1 MITSA
6 YSKSSD
12 SLWFNPILQKF
23 YEMICEIIVSKTVR
37 RISFFFFFFFFV
49 CQSSFINDF
58 MEKNNF
64 SESQNHR
71 KLNISRLI
79 YFSKFPHLALKILS
93 AQISWKGFFRKTF
106 SSRTWSFFH
115 NWKTTNLSVIF
126 FTKNLFHT
134 FILKVIIEF

>member
-37 RISFFFFFFFFV
+37 RISLFFFFLFFV

-71 KLNISRLI
+71 KLNILRPI
-79 YFSKFPHLALKILS
+79 YFSKFPHPALKILS